1 MNISIELPD
10 TDSVGAISALYQ
22 RAAAELLLAYQ
33 RNKEATRHHQRG
45 AFRAALHHARLSCKH
60 SWAAHEHLASAL
72 ELNMRLSAIEAQ
84 AACVQPAVDRCD
96 H

>member
-1 MNISIELPD
+1 MTISIELS
-10 TDSVGAISALYQ
+10 DSDSTGAISALYQ

-60 SWAAHEHLASAL
+60 SWTAHEHLASAL
-72 ELNMRLSAIEAQ
+72 ELNMRLSAIDAQ
-84 AACVQPAVDRCD
+84 VVRELPAVDRCD